1 MLNFAGVHTVTQ
13 SKLLQLEL
21 LINGGFAFILLV
33 FPQLSVRVLGWPQAG
48 STFWPRTLGGAL
60 AGVAV
65 ATLATL
71 SGWTRDGLGSGFGL
85 VGHIAVNMT
94 MAFVLISMLV
104 LGPDHPTHRGSLFTW
119 ILSVGLVVLALVEVA
134 YL

>member
-1 MLNFAGVHTVTQ
+1 MTQ

-21 LINGGFAFILLV
+21 LINGGFALILLI
-33 FPQLSVRVLGWPQAG
+33 FPQLSVRLLGWPQAG

-60 AGVAV
+60 AGVAI
-65 ATLATL
+65 ATLTTL
-71 SGWTRDGLGSGFGL
+71 AGWTRDGLGSGFGL

-104 LGPDHPTHRGSLFTW
+104 MGPDHPTHRGSLFTW
-119 ILSVGLVVLALVEVA
+119 MISIGLVLLALVEIA